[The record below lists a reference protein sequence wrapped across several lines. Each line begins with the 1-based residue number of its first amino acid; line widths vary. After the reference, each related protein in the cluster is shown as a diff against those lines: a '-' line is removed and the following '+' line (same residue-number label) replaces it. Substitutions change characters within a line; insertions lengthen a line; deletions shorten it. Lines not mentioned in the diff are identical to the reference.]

1 MMPAGRFGGQDA
13 NLRTAL
19 LITMDF
25 NEVKGESSPVVVV
38 DDVVFC
44 RHSEVVAYGRDA
56 RHLLLSVYYYL
67 Y

>member
-13 NLRTAL
+13 NLRTVL

-38 DDVVFC
+38 DNVVFC
-44 RHSEVVAYGRDA
+44 RHSVVVAYSRDT
-56 RHLLLSVYYYL
+56 RQLLLSVYYYL